1 VLIGVSQ
8 LTEML
13 NSKTYPMKLLN
24 EGFQEPSAATSQL
37 TDVPNVN
44 KLNMTKQL
52 QSAIYLVTLLL
63 DHIVL
68 SLHMVTMTK
77 FTCKNFSV
85 YMYSRIGV
93 SLYLIIKLYV
103 L

>member
-1 VLIGVSQ
+1 
-8 LTEML
+8 ML

-37 TDVPNVN
+37 ADVPNVN